1 MQLRNKRLE
10 EILIEIRS
18 DVSPLSSLISRS
30 PCCVLWHLLRNSQP
44 YLEKQW
50 ILSHRV
56 HFTLASL
63 FVLRCQKNF
72 ARFYNCSNISD
83 LTPKQ
88 ISLRAKEM
96 RKLWSSCSCK
106 GSKKERTLQDVLCTS
121 HYCHKL
127 TVIGNYWK
135 LTPLDAIINFI
146 NIFITL
152 SFVESFHSSSYKSLL
167 SPKYQTMY
175 LHWEY

>member
-106 GSKKERTLQDVLCTS
+106 GSKKERTLQDVFVHQPLLSQIDRDWKLLKTDS
-121 HYCHKL
+121 ARRHHKL
-127 TVIGNYWK
+127 HQHLHY
-135 LTPLDAIINFI
+135 III
-146 NIFITL
+146 RRII
-152 SFVESFHSSSYKSLL
+152 SLIII
-167 SPKYQTMY
+167 
-175 LHWEY
+175 